1 MWRRTRRVR
10 AQLPPLRQSNR
21 ARRKWSVPFH
31 REGCRVNRV
40 LKLSSC
46 QQSRTQLEIEVGRL
60 RKQVVASDAELSS
73 LRPLTAEVA
82 QLRSDVQSLTKQTKS
97 LQSSRESAQADLSY
111 MQAQYQAASQ
121 AAVERAN
128 ECRVAEAEAARLR
141 GMLDNAVQQKEAV
154 YKSEI
159 KAVRSM
165 YSRLEKQM
173 AFYKDESRRTQEAAI
188 REKAARWDDYV
199 ASNELKAAAA
209 GRERAGLPAEDSG
222 DDEAAA
228 PTTTAGTESLP
239 EPSTLVSSGSSS
251 ASRLKDRRACLRTS
265 RLHHSGSTVCR
276 RMSRSLT
283 DRSRRIPRTRAP
295 PVLAATWSSEAPQR
309 QPVVTSSAVN
319 GALVQPTRW
328 PRRVAKRRSRGR
340 SCASTSCANTCMI
353 DFLVNE
359 NGCTHSLLVSIWI
372 FTSCVISDF
381 VLSLER
387 LPHFPARDSGASCFG
402 CSGQRATRL

>member
-60 RKQVVASDAELSS
+60 RKQVAASDAELSS

-199 ASNELKAAAA
+199 ASNQLKAAAA

-228 PTTTAGTESLP
+228 PTATAGTESLP
-239 EPSTLVSSGSSS
+239 EPSTIVSSGVSSS
-251 ASRLKDRRACLRTS
+251 DSPAQGPPRLPSHVPASSLGIDSLPADVSQPDRPLAADPSNPSSSGVGGDLVVGDAAAAANRDEFRCEWRV
-265 RLHHSGSTVCR
+265 GSTDTLAETCGEAKE
-276 RMSRSLT
+276 SRTQL
-283 DRSRRIPRTRAP
+283 REH
-295 PVLAATWSSEAPQR
+295 VLREH
-309 QPVVTSSAVN
+309 
-319 GALVQPTRW
+319 
-328 PRRVAKRRSRGR
+328 
-340 SCASTSCANTCMI
+340 MH
-353 DFLVNE
+353 D
-359 NGCTHSLLVSIWI
+359 
-372 FTSCVISDF
+372 
-381 VLSLER
+381 
-387 LPHFPARDSGASCFG
+387 
-402 CSGQRATRL
+402 

>member
-1 MWRRTRRVR
+1 MWHRTRRVR

-21 ARRKWSVPFH
+21 AQRKWSVPFH
-31 REGCRVNRV
+31 PAKAVGQTVYSIF
-40 LKLSSC
+40 SSC

-60 RKQVVASDAELSS
+60 RKQVAASDAELSS

-165 YSRLEKQM
+165 YSRLQKQM

-199 ASNELKAAAA
+199 ASNQLKAADTE
-209 GRERAGLPAEDSG
+209 RERAGLPAEDSG
-222 DDEAAA
+222 DEAAA
-228 PTTTAGTESLP
+228 PAATAGTESLP
-239 EPSTLVSSGSSS
+239 EPSTMVSSGSSS
-251 ASRLKDRRACLRTS
+251 SSLIQGPPRLPSHVPAASIGIDSLPADVSQPDRPLAAVPSTS
-265 RLHHSGSTVCR
+265 SSSGGGGDLIVGGGAAAAGRDEFRCEWRVGSTDTLAETCGEAKE
-276 RMSRSLT
+276 SRTQL
-283 DRSRRIPRTRAP
+283 REH
-295 PVLAATWSSEAPQR
+295 VLREH
-309 QPVVTSSAVN
+309 
-319 GALVQPTRW
+319 
-328 PRRVAKRRSRGR
+328 
-340 SCASTSCANTCMI
+340 MH
-353 DFLVNE
+353 D
-359 NGCTHSLLVSIWI
+359 
-372 FTSCVISDF
+372 
-381 VLSLER
+381 
-387 LPHFPARDSGASCFG
+387 
-402 CSGQRATRL
+402 